1 MRQYLVQLYQYAP
14 RPADPTFGS
23 STPIDLTDRVQ
34 LDGLGSI
41 TKAIEQDFLS
51 FRTGDVT
58 LLLDNADGEMDALFA
73 DLAADARWWMSID
86 IDGARVF
93 AGVVLG
99 QGSVRSMKYDE
110 EVEVTIYGATRIL
123 EDTSA
128 ENVKR
133 TFSDM
138 TLTGSHSAAAT
149 VLNMNTTAG
158 LLPKDTLHI
167 RHTNGSTK
175 EDVTIRYVNS
185 STQVT
190 ITAGLANGYPADSA
204 VDMTSPFY
212 RYKSIEFLSRA
223 LFDTAFVPIAEYVT
237 TPSQFAGAA
246 PTRLSHGGLGT
257 TKALTSPGA
266 ERNGRVYSI
275 LDTVGSYYQDA
286 TAPDTDWVQEDATLR
301 PWVDWSRY
309 RKQSDSAP
317 TIILRFP
324 DAIGA
329 TLEEWLC
336 AVDDRDAATKYVY
349 RARFNVSNL
358 QMQRN
363 STTDGTTW
371 GGWADH
377 GAIGP
382 VPVGLDIVHHEF
394 DQVRGQVYVQMS
406 NGGIGGTIVATYLY
420 DVGANAWSTVN
431 LATPQAEGLRYI
443 PEHDYLLGNYFTASN
458 FMAFAAYRNG
468 ATVFDRTPTLPSHL
482 KVGSIPTGGG
492 KGYGYPAQGARYVNG
507 RVHMVVVFDGAI
519 CMLSSADDWQTARV
533 AKVIKETSWSGGA
546 FGSRVNG
553 AYYFWPYGSN
563 AVIDREYHL
572 AAPFH
577 SGVVGYADFEG
588 KSVAEAMGDLAVIAN
603 AVFWVDD
610 DLQGHFASR
619 DAVQGATPVDITGD
633 IIDRSDAEIWEEARQ
648 FVNVSG
654 GGFEAGAGNADFSA
668 DAHDITAEFLPN
680 EAYAIELAQVFYD
693 FYSKRRRLIEAETD
707 DLGAAHAPLDRV
719 VLEGQQYLV
728 HQVDRDL
735 VEEKHRLTLL
745 EDLEAA

>member
-14 RPADPTFGS
+14 RPSDPGFGS
-23 STPIDLTDRVQ
+23 SAPIDLTDRVQ
-34 LDGLGSI
+34 IDGLGSI

-58 LLLDNADGEMDALFA
+58 LLLDNSDGEMDALFA
-73 DLAADARWWMSID
+73 DLAADVRWWASID
-86 IDGARVF
+86 IDGTRVF

-99 QGSVRSMKYDE
+99 QGSIRFLKREE
-110 EVEVTIYGATRIL
+110 EVEITIYGATRIL

-128 ENVKR
+128 ESVKR

-138 TLTGSHSAAAT
+138 TLTGTHAVAAT

-185 STQVT
+185 ATQVT

-212 RYKSIEFLSRA
+212 RYKSIETLARA
-223 LFDTAFVPIAEYVT
+223 LFEAARIPVFEYLT

-257 TKALTSPGA
+257 TKALASPGA
-266 ERNGRVYSI
+266 ERNGRVYAI
-275 LDTVGSYYQDA
+275 LDTVGSYYQDE
-286 TAPDTDWVQEDATLR
+286 TAPDSDWVQEDATLR

-309 RKQSDSAP
+309 RKQSEPAP
-317 TIILRFP
+317 TVILRWP
-324 DAIGA
+324 DAVGA
-329 TLEEWLC
+329 GQQEWNC
-336 AVDDRDAATKYVY
+336 CIDDRDPVTKYAY
-349 RARFNVSNL
+349 RCAAGFSF
-358 QMQRN
+358 QIQRN

-371 GGWADH
+371 TGWANYGSGGITH
-377 GAIGP
+377 GYAEVMGT
-382 VPVGLDIVHHEF
+382 EF
-394 DQVRGQVYVQMS
+394 DPVRGHIYCQVGDGNVRYTAMYKIDTDSWV
-406 NGGIGGTIVATYLY
+406 
-420 DVGANAWSTVN
+420 DVN
-431 LATPQAEGLRYI
+431 LNSAQPGGLRYI
-443 PEHDYLLGNYFTASN
+443 PENDYLLGSYDPSGGPVGFLN
-458 FMAFAAYRNG
+458 FVGYRNG
-468 ATVFDRTPTLPSHL
+468 LSIFERTPELPSHL
-482 KVGSIPTGGG
+482 KVGSVPAGGAG
-492 KGYGYPAQGARYVNG
+492 GYYSVTLGARYVSG
-507 RVHMVVVFDGAI
+507 RVHMVVVFDNAV

-533 AKVIKETSWSGGA
+533 AKVIKETIWSGGA
-546 FGSRVNG
+546 FGSRVND

-577 SGVVGYADFEG
+577 SGVINYADFEG
-588 KSVAEAMGDLAVIAN
+588 KSVAEALGDLAVISN

-610 DLQGHFASR
+610 DLQGHFVSR
-619 DAVQGATPVDITGD
+619 DAVQGAVPIDITGD
-633 IIDRSDAEIWEEARQ
+633 IVDRSDTEIWEEARQ
-648 FVNVSG
+648 FVTVSG
-654 GGFEAGAGNADFSA
+654 GGFEAGAGDADFSA

-693 FYSKRRRLIEAETD
+693 FYSKRRRMIEAETD
-707 DLGAAHAPLDRV
+707 DLDSLHMPLDRV
-719 VLEGQQYLV
+719 ILDGQQYLV
-728 HQVDRDL
+728 HEADRDL
-735 VEEKHRLTLL
+735 SEEKYRLTLL